1 MGDRRAESGMH
12 FAVANP
18 QRGGAATKRHLKR
31 KDAKTQR
38 SQRTEAEG
46 DDSADFEDFAA
57 FVPKDGGLNKLRRIQ
72 RSALLLRGPK

>member
-1 MGDRRAESGMH
+1 MA
-12 FAVANP
+12 

-57 FVPKDGGLNKLRRIQ
+57 FVPKDGVSKQIEGGRSGSGREFRIW
-72 RSALLLRGPK
+72 RVPIPTIS